1 MNGSSFVRR
10 LVYLF
15 RTFILIGSTS
25 FGGYMSLV
33 AMMRERM
40 VTRDKIID
48 DNYITEGITLASM
61 LPGPVAV
68 NVVAYTGFRLAGVG
82 GALISICAVLIPSF
96 IFVVIL
102 SILYISFSENFNFEG
117 ILRGVFPVVAAI
129 ILATAIGMGKRACKN
144 RVHFVLAGLSF
155 IILFFVKG
163 YWIIL
168 LLLVCS
174 AVTGIFLL
182 REEPVERVRSKQ
194 SWRTVLISLA
204 LYAIVIAIGIALTY
218 QTTLGKL
225 IAEFTQI
232 SLTLF
237 GGGYV
242 MVPILKTRFVEQLQW
257 VSEQEFIYG
266 ISIGQVTPGPILT
279 SAAFFGY
286 KMAGFAGA
294 LAATLA
300 IYMPSSMLMIVCSNL
315 IHPLRGHRFFQAALS
330 GMKSAIVG
338 IILYSAVVIFMT
350 NETET
355 NWVISTLLATITFW
369 LSFRYNVISA
379 ALIVA
384 GGLIGFFI
392 YQ

>member
-1 MNGSSFVRR
+1 MDGSSFVKR

-25 FGGYMSLV
+25 FGGYMSLI

-40 VTRDKIID
+40 VARDKVID
-48 DNYITEGITLASM
+48 DNYITEGISLASM

-82 GALISICAVLIPSF
+82 GAFVSICAVLIPSF
-96 IFVVIL
+96 TFVVVL
-102 SILYISFSENFNFEG
+102 SILYVSYSKNFSFDG
-117 ILRGVFPVVAAI
+117 ILSGVFPVVAGI
-129 ILATAIGMGKRACKN
+129 ILATGAGMGKRACKSLI
-144 RVHFVLAGLSF
+144 HYIIAGLCF
-155 IILFFVKG
+155 LTLFFIKG

-168 LLLVCS
+168 L
-174 AVTGIFLL
+174 I
-182 REEPVERVRSKQ
+182 
-194 SWRTVLISLA
+194 LICA
-204 LYAIVIAIGIALTY
+204 AGIGIAWLREASIDQVTGKQTWRSVLIWLILYVVVIALCIAFSY
-218 QTTLGKL
+218 QTTIGKL
-225 IAEFTQI
+225 IAEFTQV

-242 MVPILKTRFVEQLQW
+242 MVPLLKTRFVEQLHW
-257 VSEQEFIYG
+257 VTEQEFIYG

-300 IYMPSSMLMIVCSNL
+300 IYLPSSMLMIVCSNL
-315 IHPLRGHRFFQAALS
+315 IVPLRGHRIFQGALS
-330 GMKSAIVG
+330 GLKPAIVG
-338 IILYSAVVIFMT
+338 LILYSAVAIFMT
-350 NETET
+350 NETGA
-355 NWVISTLLATITFW
+355 NWITSTLLAAVTFW
-369 LSFRYNVISA
+369 LSFRYNVVSA

-384 GGLIGFFI
+384 GGALGFLI
-392 YQ
+392 YR